1 MCFHIVFEADL
12 YWGSE
17 ISRTAMFDLQD
28 PSAGHVI
35 LVGHASSSLQ
45 SPQSLSPSQR
55 KRSNMHRPGPNEPP
69 LLHLNSP
76 SGQSGRNVSSDFVD
90 RTSKQTNKH
99 RIHQL
104 SVRGNGN
111 NNRITEKENKSQ
123 EEKQM
128 KR

>member
-1 MCFHIVFEADL
+1 MQV
-12 YWGSE
+12 
-17 ISRTAMFDLQD
+17 
-28 PSAGHVI
+28 PSLHRNSPAGHVI